1 MDGVGMRSVW
11 KTRVSA
17 VHPSSRST
25 VSLPGSDRCRR
36 EHCWMPRIS
45 SFFGIVISMYWNEG
59 AHQVPHFHARYGDD
73 EASVTFAGAIIEGS
87 LPARSARL
95 VREWALLHQ
104 AELEHNWELARD
116 RQPLDEIDPLA

>member
-1 MDGVGMRSVW
+1 
-11 KTRVSA
+11 
-17 VHPSSRST
+17 
-25 VSLPGSDRCRR
+25 
-36 EHCWMPRIS
+36 MPRIS

-87 LPARSARL
+87 LPARSARF